1 MTYSAVGSTNA
12 LLAMLLSA
20 VVSAACSEGARD
32 ESGAAVASKES
43 IVSHFGTGLSL
54 EGFASESVVSTSD
67 SIYIGYLIRNGG
79 GAKRLVLD
87 PRFFEVQIHAT
98 DRPSETLQ
106 QETWTG
112 STGDESIV
120 TLPRYGMVGRVFTLA
135 CGDVGFS
142 ALGACGSP
150 PRELSP
156 GTYGVVIVYSPPE
169 PPDSRSQRIR
179 LVSDT
184 VRVTVVER

>member
-1 MTYSAVGSTNA
+1 MTHPAVGSTQA

-20 VVSAACSEGARD
+20 LFAAACGKGARD
-32 ESGAAVASKES
+32 ELGAAATSQNTT
-43 IVSHFGTGLSL
+43 VSHFGSGLSL

-79 GAKRLVLD
+79 GSVRLVLD
-87 PRFFEVQIHAT
+87 PRFFEVQLHAT
-98 DRPSETLQ
+98 DRPSETLLP
-106 QETWTG
+106 EMWTG
-112 STGDESIV
+112 STGDESVV
-120 TLPRYGMVGRVFTLA
+120 TLPRLGMVGRVFTLA
-135 CGDVGFS
+135 CGSLGFS
-142 ALGACGSP
+142 ALDTCVSKR
-150 PRELSP
+150 RELSP
-156 GTYGVVIVYSPPE
+156 GTYGLVIVYSPPE